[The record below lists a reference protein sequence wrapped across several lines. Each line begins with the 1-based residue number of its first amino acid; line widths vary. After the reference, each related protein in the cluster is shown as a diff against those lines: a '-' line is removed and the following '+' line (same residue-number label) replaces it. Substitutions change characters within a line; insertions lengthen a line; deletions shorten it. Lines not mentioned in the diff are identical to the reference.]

1 MNSEAK
7 CSCQVCDG
15 HIAFP
20 VEAVGQTV
28 ECPHCKME
36 RDMELVRLL
45 LLQCETPTRLDELTV
60 YSQQEILYNLVLMK
74 DAGLIDA
81 YFIEGNDVLPVGFRD
96 LRLTWAGHDFLDAAR
111 SDTIWKKAKDE
122 FLKPGISW
130 TFSILFEWL
139 KQEAKKQILG
149 AS

>member
-1 MNSEAK
+1 
-7 CSCQVCDG
+7 
-15 HIAFP
+15 
-20 VEAVGQTV
+20 
-28 ECPHCKME
+28 ME

-45 LLQCETPTRLDELTV
+45 LVQCETGSSPVELAN
-60 YSQQEILYNLVLMK
+60 YSQQEVLYNLTLMK

-81 YFIEGNDVLPVGFRD
+81 HFIEGNDVLPLGVRN

-111 SDTIWKKAKDE
+111 DDTIWNKAKDK

-139 KQEAKKQILG
+139 KGEARKKFLG
-149 AS
+149 DSNS